1 MKKGVLLVICLF
13 FMAGCS
19 DISNDSIDTI
29 LNQGIHS
36 NTTLANVYRTGYKYY
51 LPNGMKT
58 IRSQDFNEIVYT
70 EKYPFYLYVDVVS
83 YFNRVKELYEESE
96 DYYYS
101 SRLEYGDKFGYLQ
114 IKSLGNDKYF
124 VEIMYNYAKIEV
136 IVIEKDIKGCVA
148 YAIAILDSVTY
159 NDTVLGSLMGDNVLN
174 SNELEYNIFETAKS
188 ESNYL
193 EIVEQYDQYKKE
205 DEVPDTDFIK

>member
-1 MKKGVLLVICLF
+1 MKKCLLLIVCCF
-13 FMAGCS
+13 FLAGCS
-19 DISNDSIDTI
+19 STFDESIDT
-29 LNQGIHS
+29 LLKNGITS
-36 NTTLANVYRTGYKYY
+36 NVSITNIYRTGYKYY

-58 IRSQDFNEIVYT
+58 IDSHDYNEVIYN

-83 YFNRVKELYEESE
+83 YFHRVRVDYEES
-96 DYYYS
+96 DAFYYS
-101 SRLEYGDKFGYLQ
+101 KAIQYQDHFGYLQ
-114 IKSLGNDKYF
+114 VKQLENDKYF
-124 VEIMYNYAKIEV
+124 IEIMYNYAKIEV
-136 IVIEKDIKGCVA
+136 IVTEKDIKGSIA
-148 YAIAILDSVTY
+148 YAIAILESVTY

-193 EIVEQYDQYKKE
+193 EIVEQYDQYKNE

>member
-1 MKKGVLLVICLF
+1 MKKGIILVACLF

-19 DISNDSIDTI
+19 DISSESLDTI
-29 LNQGIHS
+29 LNQGMNS
-36 NTTLANVYRTGYKYY
+36 NVSLSNIYRTGYKYY

-58 IRSQDFNEIVYT
+58 IHSNDYNEVVYT
-70 EKYPFYLYVDVVS
+70 EKYPYYLYVDVVS
-83 YFNRVKELYEESE
+83 YFNRVKATYEES
-96 DYYYS
+96 DQFYFS
-101 SRLEYGDKFGYLQ
+101 KRLENGNKFGYVQ
-114 IKSLGNDKYF
+114 IKSLENDKYF

-136 IVIEKDIKGCVA
+136 IVVEKDIKGSIA
-148 YAIAILDSVTY
+148 YAIALLDSVTY

-193 EIVEQYDQYKKE
+193 EIVEQYDQYKEE